1 MATIDRRGPLQWRAR
16 VRRGGRVET
25 RTFENR
31 EEAERWAHQA
41 EAEIKD
47 GSRAARDEAE
57 RTTLDEALARYEK
70 EIIPDKA
77 LSSQRTA
84 RNRLR
89 RLQKQSFAAIALARI
104 KGSDLAVY
112 IKDRQDERI
121 GASGNDVRLDLA
133 LISHLFTVARQDWG
147 MPHLSNPVKAV
158 RKPRLPPG
166 RDRRLVG
173 DEEAR
178 LLAAA
183 ATTCGGEIGPIIT
196 WAIETAMRRGKI
208 SEMRWEHVDQRA
220 RVLEIPT
227 PSSRTPG
234 RAKPT
239 PRFLPLSTRAI
250 AVLNSLPRQIDG
262 RVWSMRADSISQA
275 FERVVMAA
283 RTDYE
288 SECKQD
294 GRELDKKLLKDFRF
308 HDLRHEA
315 TSRLFEK
322 GLNPM
327 EVAAITGH
335 KTLQMLKRYTHLRAE
350 DLVGRLG

>member
-57 RTTLDEALARYEK
+57 RTTLYEALARYEK

-89 RLQKQSFAAIALARI
+89 RLQKQSFAAIALARV
-104 KGSDLAVY
+104 KGSDLAAY
-112 IKDRQDERI
+112 IKDRQGEKI

-133 LISHLFTVARQDWG
+133 LISHVFTVARQDWG

-183 ATTCGGEIGPIIT
+183 ATYGGEIGPIIT

-208 SEMRWEHVDQRA
+208 SAMRWEHVDQRA

-239 PRFLPLSTRAI
+239 PKFLPLSTRAI

-262 RVWSMRADSISQA
+262 RVWSMRPDSITQV
-275 FERVVMAA
+275 FERVCEAA
-283 RTDYE
+283 SIEGLT
-288 SECKQD
+288 
-294 GRELDKKLLKDFRF
+294 F